1 MGLFRRLAGIEKVV
15 DTTLA
20 GKIATAGI
28 TVDKLSNKAKV
39 SKATLDKYMD
49 TEFEDIPTRTKNKLS
64 KFVG

>member
-1 MGLFRRLAGIEKVV
+1 MGLFRRLAGKKKVV

-20 GKIATAGI
+20 GKMASAGI
-28 TVDKLSNKAKV
+28 TDKKLSEKAKV
-39 SKATLDKYMD
+39 SMTTLNKYMD

>member
-1 MGLFRRLAGIEKVV
+1 MGLFRRLAGKQKVV

-20 GKIATAGI
+20 GKMASAGI
-28 TVDKLSNKAKV
+28 TDQKLSQKAKV
-39 SKATLDKYMD
+39 SMATLNKYMD

>member
-1 MGLFRRLAGIEKVV
+1 MGLFRRLAGKEKVV

-28 TVDKLSNKAKV
+28 TADKLSSKAKV